1 MKMSEKDSIS
11 VQRWTSTDPRLAS
24 GRLNRQPQAGSD
36 NARGSPQFPRTGMR
50 HARGKVSDPY
60 QGNLA
65 PNQRI
70 LRSGRVYDTSTLL
83 PQSIHQGSSCCSLPG
98 AAISSRSL
106 FLNELPFPEFIP
118 PAVERAVVTA
128 VGDEDNSI
136 FHDDE
141 EPLLSLS
148 PSFFEVNSPYT
159 SSDSVSEQ
167 GSNRERIPFESSEGD
182 SEPISQEADD
192 LREAELDSNLYE
204 IEIGNSIRPV
214 CGQQDVY
221 EVVQDALD
229 NIQESV
235 AEGPQNND
243 DEVYLDDFEI
253 QIGNSIRLNEQNAY
267 VVVQEDANDVALEVV
282 EGIQEEVEDNLDDN
296 QSDVFEL
303 EISIGIENDSIL
315 SRGDSEADNLDD
327 SVDPDLD
334 NTIAHIL
341 NQSLPAVDLVT
352 VESST
357 LEEVAVGEDQM
368 VGQDNSSGVVKD
380 FCGEK
385 MSQESNHSCS
395 NSPAQEVSNAASDGV
410 NLETCAAS
418 GDDNPEKSADE
429 LYMKEAIRKLPIK
442 WPAVH
447 EKKKWELLDSAVGK
461 ELPKSASVSE
471 KLAKLEHWVYTIGAK
486 LFGVVE
492 SKGRS
497 DFNRSR
503 RAKEC
508 IRLVAEKNS
517 LLNQWKLQAAK
528 KSAMGLLCF
537 FLMSDSN

>member
-1 MKMSEKDSIS
+1 MSEKELIN
-11 VQRWTSTDPRLAS
+11 VQRWTSTDPRHAS

-83 PQSIHQGSSCCSLPG
+83 PQPSYQGSSCCSLPG
-98 AAISSRSL
+98 AAISSCSL

-118 PAVERAVVTA
+118 PAVEKAVVTA

-141 EPLLSLS
+141 EPLLPLS

-159 SSDSVSEQ
+159 SSDNSVSEQ
-167 GSNRERIPFESSEGD
+167 GSNRERIPFESSKGD

-192 LREAELDSNLYE
+192 LREAGLDSNLYD

-221 EVVQDALD
+221 EVVQDTLV
-229 NIQESV
+229 QESV
-235 AEGPQNND
+235 AEGPQRND

-253 QIGNSIRLNEQNAY
+253 QIGNSIRLDEQENAY

-282 EGIQEEVEDNLDDN
+282 EGIHEEVGDNLDDS

-303 EISIGIENDSIL
+303 DISIGIENDSIL

-334 NTIAHIL
+334 NAIAHIL
-341 NQSLPAVDLVT
+341 NQSLPAVDLLT

-385 MSQESNHSCS
+385 NEPGNK
-395 NSPAQEVSNAASDGV
+395 P
-410 NLETCAAS
+410 
-418 GDDNPEKSADE
+418 
-429 LYMKEAIRKLPIK
+429 
-442 WPAVH
+442 
-447 EKKKWELLDSAVGK
+447 
-461 ELPKSASVSE
+461 
-471 KLAKLEHWVYTIGAK
+471 
-486 LFGVVE
+486 
-492 SKGRS
+492 
-497 DFNRSR
+497 
-503 RAKEC
+503 
-508 IRLVAEKNS
+508 
-517 LLNQWKLQAAK
+517 
-528 KSAMGLLCF
+528 
-537 FLMSDSN
+537 